1 MNKKIKTLIAVGG
14 TGGHVFPGYNLALH
28 LLKNNN
34 HDVELVTDKRG
45 SQYLGEITNLNIS
58 LLPSS
63 PIVKRNIFTIL
74 ISSVLVFY
82 SLLRSLIFLIFNRP
96 SIIFGMGGVCIFSYL
111 FCSNYS

>member
-63 PIVKRNIFTIL
+63 PIVKK
-74 ISSVLVFY
+74 IS
-82 SLLRSLIFLIFNRP
+82 LR
-96 SIIFGMGGVCIFSYL
+96 Y
-111 FCSNYS
+111 